1 MRMSGRYPWGK
12 ATLYP
17 DVLAFWAKV
26 KECEDNGVDEDVI
39 VEAINETLP
48 TEWKMSM
55 RTFRAV
61 RSKAIHELRIYQI
74 EQITTMREAGIRWTE
89 IARKLEMAEATVRMM
104 YRNKSKWTPEGGENH
119 AT

>member
-12 ATLYP
+12 STPYP
-17 DVLAFWAKV
+17 DAVAFLAKV
-26 KECEDNGVDEDVI
+26 KEYENNGVDEDAI
-39 VEAINETLP
+39 VEAINEILP
-48 TEWKMSM
+48 TECKMSM
-55 RTFRAV
+55 TTFRAV
-61 RSKAIHELRIYQI
+61 RSRAIHELRIYQI
-74 EQITTMREAGIRWTE
+74 EQITTMREAGISWTE

>member
-1 MRMSGRYPWGK
+1 MRMSGRYPWGE
-12 ATLYP
+12 ATLYH

-26 KECEDNGVDEDVI
+26 KKYEQNGVAEDVI

-48 TEWKMSM
+48 TECKMSM

-61 RSKAIHELRIYQI
+61 RSKAIHELRSYQI
-74 EQITTMREAGIRWTE
+74 EQITTMREGEISWTE
-89 IARKLEMAEATVRMM
+89 IARKLEMGEATVRMM
-104 YRNKSKWTPEGGENH
+104 YRNRSKLIPKSGEKD